1 MSNKDDVQVGISA
14 DTRGIEASIKN
25 LTTVMTTFGSNV
37 NTMGTKI
44 SDAMAGI
51 DSAIGKLGKTST
63 SSSSTVVKDL
73 KAIEDQAKKT
83 ATSVDAGGRTRTS
96 DGRFAKAS
104 APIVSTGD
112 VAAIKAASSATA
124 DLNTKTNSLTDS
136 VIAKTSADTSARYA
150 LYDVSRAYAL
160 VGGAMLAAS
169 IASVKTS
176 ADMESAF
183 TNVERTL
190 GSGTSVDSVNE
201 IRKSLIDLSTQIPKT
216 FGEVSTIATLGNQLG
231 VTQGNLID
239 FTTTVTQFSAT
250 TGLGIEATAQAFG
263 LLGNLLQVP
272 VEQYRFLAS
281 SIALVGLNSV
291 ATEAQIISVSQQIA
305 AGANSAGFAAD
316 QVIGLSAALAS
327 LKVSPEQSRSSLTTY
342 FNAMNKAA
350 AEGGPELEK
359 FAQITGLTSDKI
371 DTLIRSGNGGQEIF
385 TKFLAG
391 LNQNDNVGTTKA
403 LDDLGLSGLRVDNTF
418 RRLSQNPGLV
428 ASTFKDAKDGMV
440 SGTEASRQYS
450 LVADDLNQTFIMLQ
464 NSISGLVGRLGS
476 DLLPVLSSSASFL
489 RDAVNGIRVFADT
502 SWGKGIF
509 GFGAI
514 VGAAIGVTLLFNAA
528 ILATTATSLALS
540 RAQGFLAK
548 NTLATTLL
556 PALQTAKLNLLG
568 LSGANVKTAI
578 TTSVLTGATYKQ
590 TLATAQGVIAETGMT
605 RARVVGTIAIN
616 GMKAAA
622 VSLNAAL
629 GPIGWTVLIVA
640 GLVALSLALSDVAK
654 QSTLAGLGLTDV
666 AARAT
671 AGSRDLKQLGIDAG
685 ITLDALDK
693 VARQR
698 KSEEA
703 AGNKPIAGGLP
714 GGRRLAVDIS
724 PSISGAKAVA
734 EQMTAIDTELAKMI
748 NSGNI
753 EEVTAQ
759 LAEQGYTAAIVAD
772 QLPAYSR
779 ALNVARNE
787 ESRMAVEKYGTD
799 LIKAK
804 KRIQDATKALKDLG
818 SASDGAAKPIRTL
831 SDYAND
837 LANVFKR
844 SFSIR
849 FDKQASLDKITSGFA
864 DLKERVDSARISLL
878 SLSADK
884 SVKEYFLSIANA
896 YGDTLRAGVLTAEI
910 AKINSDIA
918 DTQANASTELTGNSK
933 AAIKNRQT
941 VTGLV
946 GSYDDYIKS
955 LSESGASQ
963 KTLQDA
969 IKQGKADFVAQATQ
983 LGFSSAELVKYSS
996 HFDDLKIAV
1005 SNVPKNITVTA
1016 NMDPALQ
1023 AMNEFIAKSK
1033 VSGAAAG
1040 SAYGKS
1046 FARGQLDSAY
1056 RAFNDMQR
1064 LEMKRLAT
1072 IQSSTVNPRERANI
1086 GKQIDA
1092 IKATLV
1098 PGFST
1103 GGYTGSGGKFD
1114 VAGLV
1119 HKGEYVVPKSQVNQ
1133 STGLPYEGALS
1144 QMKNPTYFNGGPV
1157 SGNSG
1162 MMVVSLS
1169 PEDRG
1174 LLRQIGGS
1182 GQVVLYANNEAIAR
1196 SSSAGSKS
1204 IVASGGRL

>member
-440 SGTEASRQYS
+440 SGTEASRQYA

-464 NSISGLVGRLGS
+464 NSISALVGRLGS

-528 ILATTATSLALS
+528 ILATTATSLALA

-548 NTLATTLL
+548 NTLASTLL

-693 VARQR
+693 VASQR

-703 AGNKPIAGGLP
+703 AKSKAISPM

-804 KRIQDATKALKDLG
+804 KRIQDATKALNDLG
-818 SASDGAAKPIRTL
+818 SASGGAAKPIRTL

-896 YGDTLRAGVLTAEI
+896 YGDTLRAGQLTAEI
-910 AKINSDIA
+910 AQINSDIA

-941 VTGLV
+941 VSGLV

-963 KTLQDA
+963 KTLQNA
-969 IKQGKADFVAQATQ
+969 IKQGKADFIAQATQ
-983 LGFSSAELVKYSS
+983 LGFSSTELGKYSS
-996 HFDDLKIAV
+996 HFDDLKVAV
-1005 SNVPKNITVTA
+1005 SNVPKNVTVTA
-1016 NMDPALQ
+1016 NMNPALQ

-1040 SAYGKS
+1040 DAYGK
-1046 FARGQLDSAY
+1046 FYAQAQLNRANK
-1056 RAFNDMQR
+1056 AFNDTQR
-1064 LEMKRLAT
+1064 LEMKRLGT
-1072 IQSSTVNPRERANI
+1072 IKSLTVNPKERANI